1 MEKLMEKL
9 MFHVKIN
16 LSYLLIASVLLLNSE
31 PLKYMS
37 ILFIFIFIIEVVQ
50 GVINHDSY
58 FRE

>member
-1 MEKLMEKL
+1 MEKL

-31 PLKYMS
+31 PLKYMA